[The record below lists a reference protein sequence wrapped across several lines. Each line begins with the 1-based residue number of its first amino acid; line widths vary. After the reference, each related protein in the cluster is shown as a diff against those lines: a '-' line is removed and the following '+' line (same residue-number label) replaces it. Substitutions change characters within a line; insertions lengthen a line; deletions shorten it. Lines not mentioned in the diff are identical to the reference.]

1 MAKSSEK
8 PPPPATHAFSSPTT
22 DLVTKSV
29 PPTAVMYGDA
39 AGKSGLNRLRKKA
52 RVRQRKEEPR
62 QAGRDSLL
70 PEAAALAPAD
80 ALVARREEDGEA
92 AHARLHESGVRR
104 LHVLGRHLLL
114 LVVAVRDRVDLT
126 QKTRCA
132 QRETRTLVAV
142 RETEWT
148 RGGFSSDEICL
159 AQARSEYCEL
169 YTTVSGT

>member
-39 AGKSGLNRLRKKA
+39 AGKSGLNRLRKKT

-92 AHARLHESGVRR
+92 AHARLHEGGVRR

-114 LVVAVRDRVDLT
+114 LVVPVRDRVDLT

-132 QRETRTLVAV
+132 QRKQGHSSPY
-142 RETEWT
+142 ETEWT

>member
-1 MAKSSEK
+1 MAKSSEN

-52 RVRQRKEEPR
+52 RVRQRESRNHPR
-62 QAGRDSLL
+62 RGRDSLL
-70 PEAAALAPAD
+70 EEPAALAPAD

-92 AHARLHESGVRR
+92 ARARLHEGGVRR

-114 LVVAVRDRVDLT
+114 LVVAVRDRMDLT

-132 QRETRTLVAV
+132 QRKQDTRRRT
-142 RETEWT
+142 TEWT

>member
-1 MAKSSEK
+1 
-8 PPPPATHAFSSPTT
+8 
-22 DLVTKSV
+22 
-29 PPTAVMYGDA
+29 MYGDA

-92 AHARLHESGVRR
+92 AHARLHEGGVRR

-132 QRETRTLVAV
+132 QRKQGHSSPY
-142 RETEWT
+142 ETEWT

>member
-92 AHARLHESGVRR
+92 AHARLHEGGVRR

-132 QRETRTLVAV
+132 QRKQGHSSPY
-142 RETEWT
+142 ETEWT

>member
-52 RVRQRKEEPR
+52 RVRQRESR
-62 QAGRDSLL
+62 NRGRRGRDSLL
-70 PEAAALAPAD
+70 EEPAALAPAD

-92 AHARLHESGVRR
+92 ARARLHEGLPELTRAYPR
-104 LHVLGRHLLL
+104 LPEERPRAPAFMK
-114 LVVAVRDRVDLT
+114 AVF
-126 QKTRCA
+126 
-132 QRETRTLVAV
+132 AV
-142 RETEWT
+142 CMYSADTCCFSSLPYETEWT
-148 RGGFSSDEICL
+148 
-159 AQARSEYCEL
+159 
-169 YTTVSGT
+169 